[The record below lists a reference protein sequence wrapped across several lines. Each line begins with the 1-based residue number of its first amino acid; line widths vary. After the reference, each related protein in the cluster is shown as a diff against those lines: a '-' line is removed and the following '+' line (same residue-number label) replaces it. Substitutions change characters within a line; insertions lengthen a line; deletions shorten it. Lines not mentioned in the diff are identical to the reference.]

1 MMINERY
8 NLEGIEETL
17 KYKVLKEINKRL
29 TLVKYDDIEVFYDA
43 EDLEN
48 IEESSPKLRVITEL
62 YDNNKE
68 LVEQFEYYIDLY
80 N

>member
-1 MMINERY
+1 MINERY

>member
-1 MMINERY
+1 MINERY

-29 TLVKYDDIEVFYDA
+29 TLVKYDDIEVFYNA